1 MNISSDPFK
10 PYAPRLHRLLFT
22 EWQNFYSR
30 SNYANMGAKCNGN
43 LKSDM
48 STYCNV
54 AAIKLPTAVYRD
66 HITSTRMK
74 CAGSNGDKPVYAS
87 GAADLNRQII
97 PLVVNTQGW
106 LKGLGLD
113 LHYSPCESVKPTNQ
127 VQLYDSGSI
136 PERSD
141 EAREWSVGNGLV
153 PTINLSGIKASDP
166 RLVWI
171 SAMSYVRVK
180 QMLNY

>member
-1 MNISSDPFK
+1 
-10 PYAPRLHRLLFT
+10 
-22 EWQNFYSR
+22 
-30 SNYANMGAKCNGN
+30 
-43 LKSDM
+43 
-48 STYCNV
+48 
-54 AAIKLPTAVYRD
+54 D

-113 LHYSPCESVKPTNQ
+113 LRYSLCESVKPTNY
-127 VQLYDSGSI
+127 VQLYDSGSM

-141 EAREWSVGNGLV
+141 EAREWSAGIRLAPITNF
-153 PTINLSGIKASDP
+153 SGIKACDP

-180 QMLNY
+180 QMLNYQPLIMASKTNDESAEASIGGSQLLATMDSANRKG

>member
-1 MNISSDPFK
+1 MSLPLLSD
-10 PYAPRLHRLLFT
+10 LHTSMPSLGPIPDGVTL
-22 EWQNFYSR
+22 
-30 SNYANMGAKCNGN
+30 
-43 LKSDM
+43 DM
-48 STYCNV
+48 LSEHALDPDCNV